1 MKLLTSAKTIA
12 SNSHSHKISTKIL
25 KLLSLFFSHK
35 KKRILSP
42 DQDACT
48 RCGWTDATPRS
59 STEPHCQRTVR
70 LDSTRWRS
78 RSLLPSV
85 GAIANDPRFPPKV
98 AATNQRSTAMPSVT
112 GHRIW
117 FHGRCTAPSYSCVE
131 IVKISRGYPP
141 LNWIA
146 ATCSLFLS
154 LSRSRSLAPSPPL
167 EKPRTYPL
175 CLRFGLLPRRFS
187 FRLVCAYVRA
197 FFHVFFSPVFLCTV
211 HGMSGHVDLLRKAIL
226 VISRH
231 CWERGDRVFVFSLCC
246 VESEF
251 EWSRLD
257 RVSIITVDVS
267 TMFSVFFK
275 SVGRFQSWLAR
286 FFRNLYTY
294 SCRRSNGAMR
304 MIKISYVL
312 SFGLSERENGD

>member
-59 STEPHCQRTVR
+59 STEPHCQRTAR

-154 LSRSRSLAPSPPL
+154 LSLSLFLAPSLPPHRSKSL
-167 EKPRTYPL
+167 VRILSVSVSACYRGVSPSVWCARTCAL
-175 CLRFGLLPRRFS
+175 FSTFFSLPVF
-187 FRLVCAYVRA
+187 CARCMGWVDTLICYVRQ
-197 FFHVFFSPVFLCTV
+197 FWWFRDTVEKGEIVFL
-211 HGMSGHVDLLRKAIL
+211 
-226 VISRH
+226 
-231 CWERGDRVFVFSLCC
+231 FSLC
-246 VESEF
+246 VASKVN
-251 EWSRLD
+251 LNG
-257 RVSIITVDVS
+257 RVSI
-267 TMFSVFFK
+267 VF
-275 SVGRFQSWLAR
+275 R
-286 FFRNLYTY
+286 
-294 SCRRSNGAMR
+294 
-304 MIKISYVL
+304 
-312 SFGLSERENGD
+312 

>member
-59 STEPHCQRTVR
+59 STEPHCQRTAR

-154 LSRSRSLAPSPPL
+154 LSLALSRSLPTARKASYVSSLSPFRPV
-167 EKPRTYPL
+167 TAA
-175 CLRFGLLPRRFS
+175 FLLPS
-187 FRLVCAYVRA
+187 GVR
-197 FFHVFFSPVFLCTV
+197 V
-211 HGMSGHVDLLRKAIL
+211 R
-226 VISRH
+226 
-231 CWERGDRVFVFSLCC
+231 
-246 VESEF
+246 
-251 EWSRLD
+251 
-257 RVSIITVDVS
+257 
-267 TMFSVFFK
+267 
-275 SVGRFQSWLAR
+275 AR
-286 FFRNLYTY
+286 FFPRFFL
-294 SCRRSNGAMR
+294 SRFFVHGAR
-304 MIKISYVL
+304 DEWTRWFVT
-312 SFGLSERENGD
+312 